1 MKINK
6 QCVYKYSTYNNT
18 LFSFFVVHIC
28 ILSIFCIQRHA
39 PPPHKTPIHEALFRW
54 VCAYV
59 CSFVCNI
66 LVRICVGLGYFHS
79 VHFTFGSNKQQK
91 KGILASPRTQKNSL
105 NTFEISRFSILFFI
119 SPLSPLRNETFK
131 VKTENDEEMI
141 KISDSFDMDNILI
154 CITKST

>member
-59 CSFVCNI
+59 CSFACNI

-79 VHFTFGSNKQQK
+79 VHFTFASNKQQK
-91 KGILASPRTQKNSL
+91 KEFWLRHEHKRILSIHLKFRDFLFPSL
-105 NTFEISRFSILFFI
+105 FHLF
-119 SPLSPLRNETFK
+119 PPLRNETFK